1 MQINI
6 YSVQIIKHNSKN
18 KLQNNENERMK
29 YFSSSSTL
37 SFCRRHWT
45 GERNREA
52 RRSSSRRGGNHHFGF
67 LLRFSP
73 PVPSPSPPPRLIVT
87 TTTPPP
93 TQHGPPC
100 PRARA
105 HIQRLPASPGRSF
118 YTRCSRPGFHSTA
131 AGRPGLLRF
140 QASLAPAL

>member
-6 YSVQIIKHNSKN
+6 YSVQIIKHNLKN

-37 SFCRRHWT
+37 RFWRRHWT
-45 GERNREA
+45 GERNRVA

-73 PVPSPSPPPRLIVT
+73 PVPSPSPPPRLIV